1 MAVDVEH
8 FDGPHDTAHDTAHD
22 DCNIAKWICNNWKRL
37 FCKE

>member
-22 DCNIAKWICNNWKRL
+22 DCNIAKWICNDWKRL
-37 FCKE
+37 SCKE